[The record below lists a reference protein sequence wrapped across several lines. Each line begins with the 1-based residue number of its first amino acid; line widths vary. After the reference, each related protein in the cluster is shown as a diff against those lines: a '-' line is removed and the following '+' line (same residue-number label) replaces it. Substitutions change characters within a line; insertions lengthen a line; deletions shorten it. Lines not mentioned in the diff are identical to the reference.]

1 MDWRRG
7 WNETGWKERSRN
19 EQRKGATKTRPKKR
33 NKNNISKGV
42 DEHKQQTR
50 NGRHKRKTR
59 ENDKL
64 RVVLKKRIL
73 GGGGKQAKHLSN
85 CRKPSVCINYKS
97 TPFEKHQNCRENGVF
112 FIIIAKQNNGHKQ
125 KKGRSPKKN
134 RNKEHNNNPDTNNK
148 ETKSP
153 QMQETW
159 VWKGDAME
167 LALKESNKL
176 KKGRKKKEDRTE
188 SKRKQNVRFKGF
200 DELPRGSRTA
210 ATNNDYSSVFVFVA
224 ILVLCAGQIPQLCRE
239 PHRFRWLVS
248 VFQVILT

>member
-19 EQRKGATKTRPKKR
+19 EERKGATKTRPKKR
-33 NKNNISKGV
+33 KENNISKGV
-42 DEHKQQTR
+42 DEHKKQSR
-50 NGRHKRKTR
+50 NGRQKRKTR

-64 RVVLKKRIL
+64 RVVLKKGSW
-73 GGGGKQAKHLSN
+73 GGGVKNEQNISRIAGNPLSVSAI
-85 CRKPSVCINYKS
+85 RAPL
-97 TPFEKHQNCRENGVF
+97 
-112 FIIIAKQNNGHKQ
+112 FIISKQNNRHKP

-134 RNKEHNNNPDTNNK
+134 RNKEHNNNPDTNNR
-148 ETKSP
+148 ETRSP

-188 SKRKQNVRFKGF
+188 SKRKQNVRSKGF

-210 ATNNDYSSVFVFVA
+210 ATNNDYSSV
-224 ILVLCAGQIPQLCRE
+224 LL
-239 PHRFRWLVS
+239 
-248 VFQVILT
+248 